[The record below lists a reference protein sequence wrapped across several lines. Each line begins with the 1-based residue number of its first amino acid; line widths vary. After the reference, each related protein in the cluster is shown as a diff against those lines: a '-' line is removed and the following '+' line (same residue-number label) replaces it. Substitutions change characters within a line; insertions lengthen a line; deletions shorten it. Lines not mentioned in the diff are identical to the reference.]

1 MKKNVLRTIVFVL
14 LAVAVSGGCMYLIPL
29 PTFTLTYEG
38 KSTDFNTRRDIFYIL
53 VGDYAGIH
61 TVNYVV
67 NNPVDGIVVDVES
80 NDDWITVLSDF
91 PSSNTTGSI
100 TFKVSENKSGGYR
113 VGYISVDYEAYN
125 CSGHI
130 SIRVSQKNY

>member
-1 MKKNVLRTIVFVL
+1 MVFVL
-14 LAVAVSGGCMYLIPL
+14 LAMAVSGGCMYLIPL

-38 KSTDFNTRRDIFYIL
+38 SSNTRRDIFYL
-53 VGDYAGIH
+53 TVGDYAGIH
-61 TVNYVV
+61 TVNYVI

-80 NDDWITVLSDF
+80 NVDWITVLSDF

-100 TFKVSENKSGGYR
+100 TFKVSENKSGYSR

-125 CSGHI
+125 CSDHI

>member
-14 LAVAVSGGCMYLIPL
+14 LAMAVSGGCMYLIPL

-38 KSTDFNTRRDIFYIL
+38 ESTDFNARGYFYIS
-53 VGDYAGIH
+53 VGDSGIY

-100 TFKVSENKSGGYR
+100 TFKVSENKSEDSR
-113 VGYISVDYEAYN
+113 VGYISVDYEAYD
-125 CSGHI
+125 CSR
-130 SIRVSQKNY
+130 SVFIRVYQGNY